1 MLNLSDPY
9 ILINF
14 LFSISTIIL
23 GTILLAIN
31 IPNSKKMRPY
41 TISRYV
47 LASSYL
53 ILGVLNCTKIF
64 ESSAS
69 INLDRIQT
77 FTLVTASYQALLFT
91 FSLLILIQP
100 FYVTFKRVAWQFSVI
115 SLVAILLLLLQFT
128 VSGSLYTYFYYV
140 ASVIYIFQLAYYT
153 FLFRKKYT
161 QCLKQLEDYYND
173 DEENRLRWVKVFFF
187 MALTIGIATLLSTY
201 LPLFFKSYFVG
212 AFIVFYILFAIKFCN
227 YPSKFGY
234 VVAAVTS
241 VDENLNDA
249 ASALAFEIDEMQ
261 STQPLSLREQEL
273 QHALAKWIEEKKF
286 QHEDISRDDIAASL
300 GTDRYFLAFYFRN
313 RMRTEFRVWRTRLR
327 IEEAKQ
333 LLVKYPD
340 LSVST
345 IGQIVG
351 MSDRSNFQKKFIE
364 IVGISPKDWR
374 KLNL

>member
-1 MLNLSDPY
+1 
-9 ILINF
+9 
-14 LFSISTIIL
+14 
-23 GTILLAIN
+23 
-31 IPNSKKMRPY
+31 MRPY
-41 TISRYV
+41 RISRYV

-64 ESSAS
+64 ESSES
-69 INLDRIQT
+69 INLDRIRA
-77 FTLVTASYQALLFT
+77 FTLIIASYQALLFT
-91 FSLLILIQP
+91 FSLLTLIQP
-100 FYVTFKRVAWQFSVI
+100 FYVTFKRVSRQFGVI

-140 ASVIYIFQLAYYT
+140 TSVIYIFQLAYYT
-153 FLFRKKYT
+153 FLFRKKYA
-161 QCLKQLEDYYND
+161 QCLKQLENYYND
-173 DEENRLRWVKVFFF
+173 DEGNRLRWVKVFFY
-187 MALTIGIATLLSTY
+187 MALSIGISALLSTY
-201 LPLFFKSYFVG
+201 LPLFFSSFFVA

-241 VDENLNDA
+241 ADESLNDA
-249 ASALAFEIDEMQ
+249 ASASALEMDEIQPAQ
-261 STQPLSLREQEL
+261 SLSLKEQEL
-273 QHALAKWIEEKKF
+273 QHALAKWIEEKRF

-333 LLVKYPD
+333 LLVEHPD
-340 LSVST
+340 LSISA